1 MRLGIGI
8 DTGGTYTD
16 AVLYD
21 FETKTILHSAKSLT
35 TKENLAL
42 GIGGALDGLPA
53 ELLKK
58 AEIVSLSTTLA
69 TNACVEEKGGRG
81 KLVFIG
87 GDEDVILRTGQSY
100 GLPDNNEIFFL
111 DGEVDY
117 RGQVTKEPDWDAFIE
132 DSKKWISDADAV
144 AIVQQLGVRNSSTE
158 QKAKELISSVYGL
171 NTICGYELFS
181 DLNYI
186 KRGASTLLNARLIP
200 VIEGFL
206 EAIKI
211 SLRERDIHAPVVIVR
226 SDGSL
231 MSETFT
237 TIRPVE
243 TLLCGPAASVMGGI
257 ELTGE
262 EDCLIVDMGGTTTD
276 IAIVKDAVPVKAHD
290 GVKVGKWQ
298 TFVKA
303 VYIDTF
309 GLGGDSRVLVDN
321 TGTLSLG
328 TERVIPLCIAAAK
341 KPDMKRKLKQLS
353 RSVRITH
360 EPQHEFFL
368 LVKDIEGNTRF
379 DEDERKICQALKE
392 QGPLI
397 YAEAAV
403 VLGKKFFSSRID
415 RLEREGIVMRC
426 GLTPTDMMHAKG
438 DFNLFDADA
447 SLLALEYLS
456 NRLQQPTTW
465 VTDTVYDLVKE
476 RLYFNIVRMLLE
488 DQNPDYKRDGL
499 DYHME
504 RLIRESWKQFKHPD
518 PKQFLRLSFQMPASL
533 VGVGAP
539 IHLFLPDVAR
549 ALGTKAV
556 IPENAGVANALGAIV
571 GNVSATVEI
580 LVKPDPD
587 GGYIVFG
594 KEGNSYTPD
603 YQEALSIAMEEAKRA
618 AVEEAKKRGA
628 AGDLSVRTK
637 RDYNEVLAKQMPEGM
652 FLSTTISATAI
663 GRVVL

>member
-21 FETKTILHSAKSLT
+21 FEAKTILHSAKSLT

-42 GIGGALDGLPA
+42 GIGGALDGLPS

-100 GLPDNNEIFFL
+100 GLPDNSEIFFL

-117 RGQVTKEPDWDAFIE
+117 RGQVTKEPDWEAFIE
-132 DSKKWISDADAV
+132 DSKKWVSDADAV

-200 VIEGFL
+200 VIEEFL
-206 EAIKI
+206 HAIKT
-211 SLRERDIHAPVVIVR
+211 SLKERDIHAPVVIVR

-243 TLLCGPAASVMGGI
+243 TLLCGPAASFMGGI

-309 GLGGDSRVLVDN
+309 GLGGDSRVMVDN
-321 TGTLSLG
+321 SGVLSLG
-328 TERVIPLCIAAAK
+328 TERVIPLCIASAK
-341 KPDMKRKLKQLS
+341 NPDMKRKLKQLS

-368 LVKDIEGNTRF
+368 LVKDIEGNTKY
-379 DEDERKICQALKE
+379 DEDEQKICRALKE

-397 YAEAAV
+397 YGEAAG
-403 VLGKKFFSSRID
+403 VLGKKFFSSRIS

-438 DFNLFDADA
+438 DFNLFDGEA
-447 SLLALEYLS
+447 SLFALEYLS
-456 NRLQQPTTW
+456 SRLQQPE
-465 VTDTVYDLVKE
+465 DRLADLVYDLVKE

-504 RLIRESWKQFKHPD
+504 RLIHESWKQFKQPD
-518 PKQFLRLSFQMPASL
+518 PKQFLRLSFQMPATL

-539 IHLFLPDVAR
+539 IHLFLPDVAQ
-549 ALGTKAV
+549 ALNTKAV

-580 LVKPDPD
+580 HVKPDPD

-594 KEGNSYTPD
+594 KEENTYTPD
-603 YQEALSIAMEEAKRA
+603 YQEALNIATEEAKRA

-628 AGDLSVRTK
+628 AGDLSVSTK

>member
-397 YAEAAV
+397 YAEAAG

-628 AGDLSVRTK
+628 AGDLSVSTK

>member
-341 KPDMKRKLKQLS
+341 NPDMKWKLKQLS

-397 YAEAAV
+397 YAEAAG

-628 AGDLSVRTK
+628 AGDLSVSTK

>member
-42 GIGGALDGLPA
+42 GIGGALDGLPSQ
-53 ELLKK
+53 LLKK

-397 YAEAAV
+397 YAEAAG

-628 AGDLSVRTK
+628 AGDLSVSTK

>member
-628 AGDLSVRTK
+628 AGDLSVSTK